1 MITLTTEAAE
11 QIKEAAKQ
19 GQMEGMPLRVAAKRE
34 ADGSINYAMGFADEL
49 YDDDISHVS
58 EQVTVVVPPASAEL
72 LEECTIDYVE
82 IEPGQFNFI
91 FLNPKDPNYQP
102 PGETDSAE
110 HHL

>member
-1 MITLTTEAAE
+1 MISLTAEAAK

-19 GQMEGMPLRVAAKRE
+19 GQMDGMPLRVAAKRE
-34 ADGSINYAMGFADEL
+34 ADGSINYAMGFADEQF
-49 YDDDISHVS
+49 DDDISHVS
-58 EQVTVVVPPASAEL
+58 ESVTVVVPPASAEL
-72 LEECTIDYVE
+72 LEECTIDFVE

-102 PGETDSAE
+102 PSEPGSGE